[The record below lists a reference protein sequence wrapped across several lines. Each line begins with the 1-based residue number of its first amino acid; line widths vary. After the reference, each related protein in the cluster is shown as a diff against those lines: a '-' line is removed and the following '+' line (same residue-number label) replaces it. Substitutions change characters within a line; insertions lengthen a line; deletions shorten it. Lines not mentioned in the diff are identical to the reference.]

1 MAFPVDE
8 RVSCVVMRNNPLVN
22 RESHFT
28 ASFGSSWVVHGL
40 QIVIIIFTVQ
50 TVAMACTKQTKR
62 RDESKQL
69 KLARQPSKWGT
80 AASGV
85 THRPSVLP
93 ARTDN
98 TSGNPS
104 YNGIY

>member
-1 MAFPVDE
+1 MGKAI
-8 RVSCVVMRNNPLVN
+8 SLHLLVVR
-22 RESHFT
+22 
-28 ASFGSSWVVHGL
+28 GL
-40 QIVIIIFTVQ
+40 QIVIVIFTVQ
-50 TVAMACTKQTKR
+50 TVAMAHTKQTKWR
-62 RDESKQL
+62 AESKEP

-85 THRPSVLP
+85 THRPPVLP

-104 YNGIY
+104 YKGMS